1 MRHDK
6 LERELNLLLLLTDNR
21 SYTIEKLCDKVGVSR
36 RNLYYYLEFFRDCGF
51 VVNKYGGCYSID
63 RNSPF
68 FSKLTERIS
77 FTEEEAIVMRR
88 LLDRIDENSAIV
100 VNLKKK
106 IDRFYDYD
114 ILASDTVREQAAHN
128 ISVLHDAIKYKKCVV
143 LRNYSSPNSRTV
155 RDRIVE
161 PFLLMNNNNEVR
173 CLEMVSRQNKTF
185 KVARMEDVMMLD
197 DMWQHEAL
205 HRRMFTDIFMFSG
218 EVLLPVRL
226 RMGRLAYN
234 ILNEEYPQAM
244 MHVTQ
249 EAEGTWILDIDVCSY
264 AGIGRFVLGL
274 SEDVQVIGGE
284 GFLEYLRAKVRQMAD
299 KI

>member
-100 VNLKKK
+100 ANLKKK
-106 IDRFYDYD
+106 IDRFYD
-114 ILASDTVREQAAHN
+114 
-128 ISVLHDAIKYKKCVV
+128 
-143 LRNYSSPNSRTV
+143 
-155 RDRIVE
+155 
-161 PFLLMNNNNEVR
+161 
-173 CLEMVSRQNKTF
+173 
-185 KVARMEDVMMLD
+185 
-197 DMWQHEAL
+197 
-205 HRRMFTDIFMFSG
+205 
-218 EVLLPVRL
+218 
-226 RMGRLAYN
+226 
-234 ILNEEYPQAM
+234 
-244 MHVTQ
+244 
-249 EAEGTWILDIDVCSY
+249 
-264 AGIGRFVLGL
+264 
-274 SEDVQVIGGE
+274 
-284 GFLEYLRAKVRQMAD
+284 
-299 KI
+299 